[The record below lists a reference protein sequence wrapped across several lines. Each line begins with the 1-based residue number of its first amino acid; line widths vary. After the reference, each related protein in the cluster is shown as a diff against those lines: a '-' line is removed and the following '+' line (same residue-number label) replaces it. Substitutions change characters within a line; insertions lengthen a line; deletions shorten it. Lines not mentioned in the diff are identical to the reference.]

1 MNVPTWTSWRFIPK
15 RGAKLRARKPGGLED
30 RAAAERQIASGERG
44 DKVMLEDVI
53 KDLRSGIDKAIEALR
68 RDLGKVRTGRA
79 HAGMLDSIRVD
90 YYGVPTPLAQ
100 MANISVP
107 EPRLINVKPWEK
119 GQVKAVEKAI
129 RDSDLNLNPQTDGDL
144 IRIPIPAL
152 TEDRRKEMV
161 KLTKRYGEECKV
173 VVRKHRRDA
182 NEMIDALDNEGD
194 VSGDDADRAKKK
206 VEETVAE
213 GVAKVDQVL
222 AAKEKDILEV

>member
-1 MNVPTWTSWRFIPK
+1 
-15 RGAKLRARKPGGLED
+15 
-30 RAAAERQIASGERG
+30 
-44 DKVMLEDVI
+44 MLEDVI
-53 KDLRSGIDKAIEALR
+53 KELRSGIDKAIEALR